1 MKGDSARTGITCPK
15 CDHDDARVFRKGL
28 TKWVD
33 YCCPRCSHLWGER
46 EKEDDVSFSDV
57 LCGIS

>member
-46 EKEDDVSFSDV
+46 EKEDDSKTK
-57 LCGIS
+57 G